1 MTNCAQL
8 NLPGL
13 TSELASKEK
22 ESHDPHLCDG
32 LDSGECANLK
42 KSIAN
47 DIVALQNEIAFANE
61 QLPICNLILGN
72 WNINAN
78 GFTGLLSI
86 EDLDTDGPLIAE
98 TFFGSSAAD
107 TIKGNWDNIAKKI
120 TFTRTIS
127 GNTITQD
134 YTGFLFATP
143 SGTEPLIFAGFFTES
158 GVSATFGWTAQKSQ

>member
-1 MTNCAQL
+1 M
-8 NLPGL
+8 
-13 TSELASKEK
+13 
-22 ESHDPHLCDG
+22 
-32 LDSGECANLK
+32 
-42 KSIAN
+42 
-47 DIVALQNEIAFANE
+47 
-61 QLPICNLILGN
+61 ILGN

-107 TIKGNWDNIAKKI
+107 TIKGNWDNTAKKI